1 MMGSPMPVPVPIANF
16 GSPSV
21 AIGSFGEMP
30 TLSGATPEYNIGGKL
45 AKEFYLNCMAN
56 NGELPPGIKSADQSR
71 CLVAFK
77 WYVSYIT
84 KGVRLYT
91 HPEGDD

>member
-1 MMGSPMPVPVPIANF
+1 MMGSPAAKIPIGNF
-16 GSPSV
+16 GSPVVTVSAV
-21 AIGSFGEMP
+21 GVVP
-30 TLSGATPEYNIGGKL
+30 NLQGATPEYSINNKL
-45 AKEFYLNCMAN
+45 AKIFYLECMAN

-84 KGVRLYT
+84 KGVHLYT
-91 HPEGDD
+91 HPQGFD